1 MNILI
6 DTNILI
12 PLEDTGRVLDPS
24 LAEMC
29 RLADQH
35 GHILYTHPS
44 QEEDI
49 LRDSNEARKNIVL
62 SRVKQYQSIPF
73 PPQITADDLL
83 RYDWK
88 QNNDNDHVDNLLLH
102 ALCRGAVHFLVTGDK
117 EIHKKAKQAN
127 VQEQVHRIDQFLAFL
142 KSQNKDEQ
150 PPPFGIQERYLHQ
163 FDVTQPFFD
172 SLREGYDQFNEWYLK
187 SARNQR
193 KAWCI
198 SDNGVVHAICIYK
211 IEDRPCIGDGG
222 LSLNGRALKLC
233 TFKVGK
239 SVRGRKLG
247 ERLLFASFKYAVE
260 NNIQY
265 VYLHTFGEEH
275 DMLVSLCLDYGFQ
288 YYGKYDSRDNVYL
301 KEMICPSKPEI
312 ELDPLSYAIRYY
324 PHYLDN
330 PHIAKFIVPIQPEY
344 YNDLFA
350 DTSDTARGL
359 FSGDHSFYS
368 PQSNTIKKAYIC
380 HSNTTGVRP
389 GDLLL
394 FFRTQDRK
402 SIECIGVVEQ
412 NYRGR
417 DIDKVL
423 PLVSKRTVYSKG
435 EIEKR
440 LLKETLVIL
449 FRFIRN
455 ISPISH
461 HILEKAE
468 IKGPIQSIRKITHE
482 QYLQCINR
490 SVN

>member
-222 LSLNGRALKLC
+222 LSLNGRA
-233 TFKVGK
+233 
-239 SVRGRKLG
+239 
-247 ERLLFASFKYAVE
+247 
-260 NNIQY
+260 
-265 VYLHTFGEEH
+265 
-275 DMLVSLCLDYGFQ
+275 
-288 YYGKYDSRDNVYL
+288 
-301 KEMICPSKPEI
+301 
-312 ELDPLSYAIRYY
+312 
-324 PHYLDN
+324 
-330 PHIAKFIVPIQPEY
+330 
-344 YNDLFA
+344 
-350 DTSDTARGL
+350 
-359 FSGDHSFYS
+359 
-368 PQSNTIKKAYIC
+368 
-380 HSNTTGVRP
+380 
-389 GDLLL
+389 
-394 FFRTQDRK
+394 
-402 SIECIGVVEQ
+402 
-412 NYRGR
+412 
-417 DIDKVL
+417 
-423 PLVSKRTVYSKG
+423 
-435 EIEKR
+435 
-440 LLKETLVIL
+440 
-449 FRFIRN
+449 
-455 ISPISH
+455 
-461 HILEKAE
+461 
-468 IKGPIQSIRKITHE
+468 
-482 QYLQCINR
+482 
-490 SVN
+490 